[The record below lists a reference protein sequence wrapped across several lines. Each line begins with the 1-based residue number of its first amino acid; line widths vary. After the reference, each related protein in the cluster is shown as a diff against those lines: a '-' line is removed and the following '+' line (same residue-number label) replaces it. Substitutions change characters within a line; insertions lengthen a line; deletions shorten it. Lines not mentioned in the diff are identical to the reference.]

1 MQVYIIN
8 QEFRTAAK
16 YQIMVKRGSGFFH
29 VYPGKLFTIEKA
41 MDICNA
47 NNFTIIKT
55 GTLWECI

>member
-16 YQIMVKRGSGFFH
+16 YQIMVKRGYGFFH
-29 VYPGKLFTIEKA
+29 VYPGQLFTLEKA
-41 MDICNA
+41 IDICST